1 MDTKSKEFLQIC
13 KECGMTTREDRDILR
28 QGYAAFAGTGL
39 KPKTKQEES
48 ERYFREK
55 KFWASL
61 QMSIS
66 DGLNFDNFMRAV
78 TMCTDVSHKQVE
90 SSRVTAAKVA
100 EREDE
105 FSTFSN
111 LADSCLSYYEEKT
124 GEKYDYKK
132 LETGIF
138 PEM

>member
-1 MDTKSKEFLQIC
+1 
-13 KECGMTTREDRDILR
+13 
-28 QGYAAFAGTGL
+28 
-39 KPKTKQEES
+39 
-48 ERYFREK
+48 
-55 KFWASL
+55 
-61 QMSIS
+61 MSIS